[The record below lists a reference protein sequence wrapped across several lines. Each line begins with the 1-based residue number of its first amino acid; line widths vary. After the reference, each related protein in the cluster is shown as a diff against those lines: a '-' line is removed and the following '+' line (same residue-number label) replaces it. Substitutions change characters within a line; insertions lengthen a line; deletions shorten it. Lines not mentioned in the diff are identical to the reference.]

1 MIKKIILTI
10 AIFLCLLSLGGYVF
24 YNTSD
29 QFGADFEPASLK
41 PYQDSKQF
49 NGRLFS
55 NPTVNPR
62 TESFSTGMDW
72 LQEVLFSDA
81 QMRPDKP
88 LEILPVTKKTLL

>member
-10 AIFLCLLSLGGYVF
+10 AILFCLLSLGGYIF

-29 QFGADFEPASLK
+29 QFGADLDPASLK

-55 NPTVNPR
+55 NPTVNP
-62 TESFSTGMDW
+62 ELKALVQAWTGYKKFC
-72 LQEVLFSDA
+72 LVTPKCVLTS
-81 QMRPDKP
+81 P
-88 LEILPVTKKTLL
+88 